1 MLKYCTGPLIFSGL
15 SSVKC
20 PVASAVPRIEE
31 CPSMPESSS
40 GLVCH
45 GLRDPG
51 ALLLKRILDVT
62 VASLLLVLALP
73 FAIVIALA
81 IMLEQRGP
89 VLFAHTRIGKGK
101 RRFRLWKFRSMVVDA
116 DTLLARHLEEHPD
129 DRAEWHERHKLKAD
143 PRITR
148 VGRLLRRSS
157 LDELPQLI
165 NVLRG
170 DMSMVG
176 PRPIVEAEIPKYGA
190 VFPLYMQVLPG
201 LTGLWQV
208 SGRTHTSYP
217 RRTELD
223 MKYMRNRTIW
233 MDLLV
238 LLKTVR
244 VVLFGRGAY

>member
-1 MLKYCTGPLIFSGL
+1 MLKYCTGPWIFSGL

-31 CPSMPESSS
+31 CPSRPESSS

-51 ALLLKRILDVT
+51 ALLLKRILDIV

-116 DTLLARHLEEHPD
+116 DDMLARHLMAHPD
-129 DRAEWHERHKLKAD
+129 DLAEWRDTHKLKDD
-143 PRITR
+143 PRVTR

-176 PRPIVEAEIPKYGA
+176 PRPIVEEEIPKYGP
-190 VFPLYMQVLPG
+190 VFPLYAQILPG

-208 SGRTHTSYP
+208 SGRTHTSYR

-223 MKYMRNRTIW
+223 MKYMKNRTTW
-233 MDLLV
+233 MDVLV

-244 VVLFGRGAY
+244 VVLVGRGAY